1 MGCSSSGTALAWVS
15 SCSVQSFRN
24 ELLHFGLFSVGCSS
38 YLGPTPAGA
47 LHGLTASF
55 RTHLPAVLWAAPHDA
70 HGLHRTSAQCLEH
83 LLPSYTD
90 FGCRTVTLAFSQFS
104 LPAAV
109 VQIFFPPF
117 LNLLPQRHTT
127 HPVSL
132 VAQLWPAAGPFW
144 RHLEQALI

>member
-1 MGCSSSGTALAWVS
+1 MLSFMKRSSMGCSSSGTALAWVS

-38 YLGPTPAGA
+38 YLGPTAGA

-83 LLPSYTD
+83 LLPSFFTD
-90 FGCRTVTLAFSQFS
+90 LDACCVVSLSFSYSS
-104 LPAAV
+104 LPSCCCAAV
-109 VQIFFPPF
+109 FPF
-117 LNLLPQRHTT
+117 LNLL
-127 HPVSL
+127 S
-132 VAQLWPAAGPFW
+132 WMCK
-144 RHLEQALI
+144 